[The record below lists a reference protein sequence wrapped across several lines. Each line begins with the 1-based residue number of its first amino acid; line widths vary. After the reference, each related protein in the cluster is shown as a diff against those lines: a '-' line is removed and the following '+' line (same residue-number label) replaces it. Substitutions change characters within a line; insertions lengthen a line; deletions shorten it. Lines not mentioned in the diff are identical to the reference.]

1 MCFKKKYVI
10 KTPHKKCM
18 VTLPEQIPKAEAGA
32 HHSSLLNGEE
42 RRATGK
48 SSKPPFLHTSNHSEK
63 KVIHFLKFHIRY
75 SIDIQKTSTYI
86 LNNKGNVA
94 IRRYRTKV
102 SSFKKPSNSFKKKTK
117 LTTLHKD
124 TKLIH

>member
-1 MCFKKKYVI
+1 
-10 KTPHKKCM
+10 M

-42 RRATGK
+42 RRAAGK

-117 LTTLHKD
+117 AYYITQRYETD
-124 TKLIH
+124 PLI